1 MESLKKCFD
10 LQGKEIVSI
19 VGSGGKT
26 SLMWALA
33 KTYRKEAVLVSTTT
47 KIGFPQRQLND
58 YFYTNHFEKITPNIC
73 GITLAGTAINNQTKL
88 TMPAM
93 TSFQTLFQHFTKVFL
108 EADGSK
114 QRPLKGWSS
123 YEPVILKETTTT
135 IGVLPISV
143 IGQKIDVTTI
153 HRLPL
158 FLELTDAQLQEPIT
172 ETLLAQLIA
181 HPKGLFK
188 ESQGQRILCL
198 NQTHTRREFVQAM
211 NVCLQLPK
219 SCFEK
224 LDKIIA
230 CNMELEKGLILWE
243 KSVKTSKKN

>member
-1 MESLKKCFD
+1 
-10 LQGKEIVSI
+10 
-19 VGSGGKT
+19 
-26 SLMWALA
+26 
-33 KTYRKEAVLVSTTT
+33 
-47 KIGFPQRQLND
+47 
-58 YFYTNHFEKITPNIC
+58 
-73 GITLAGTAINNQTKL
+73 
-88 TMPAM
+88 M
-93 TSFQTLFQHFTKVFL
+93 TSFQTLFQHFTKVFR
-108 EADGSK
+108 S
-114 QRPLKGWSS
+114 GWVQTTTFERRSS

-143 IGQKIDVTTI
+143 IGQKIDETTI

-158 FLELTDAQLQEPIT
+158 LELTDAQLQEPIT

>member
-1 MESLKKCFD
+1 MTLGKGGTNCGVLKKCFD

-47 KIGFPQRQLND
+47 KLGFPNVNCMIIFIRTIL
-58 YFYTNHFEKITPNIC
+58 KKTPNIC

-88 TMPAM
+88 TMHAM
-93 TSFQTLFQHFTKVFL
+93 TSFQTLFQHFTKVFRSGWVQTTTF
-108 EADGSK
+108 ES
-114 QRPLKGWSS
+114 WSS

-143 IGQKIDVTTI
+143 IGQKIDETTI

-158 FLELTDAQLQEPIT
+158 FGINRCAT
-172 ETLLAQLIA
+172 
-181 HPKGLFK
+181 
-188 ESQGQRILCL
+188 
-198 NQTHTRREFVQAM
+198 TRT
-211 NVCLQLPK
+211 NH
-219 SCFEK
+219 
-224 LDKIIA
+224 
-230 CNMELEKGLILWE
+230 
-243 KSVKTSKKN
+243 KKHC

>member
-1 MESLKKCFD
+1 
-10 LQGKEIVSI
+10 
-19 VGSGGKT
+19 
-26 SLMWALA
+26 
-33 KTYRKEAVLVSTTT
+33 
-47 KIGFPQRQLND
+47 
-58 YFYTNHFEKITPNIC
+58 
-73 GITLAGTAINNQTKL
+73 
-88 TMPAM
+88 MPAM
-93 TSFQTLFQHFTKVFL
+93 TSLQILFQHFTKVFL

-143 IGQKIDVTTI
+143 IGQKIDETTI

>member
-47 KIGFPQRQLND
+47 KIGFPQRQLYD

-114 QRPLKGWSS
+114 QRPLKG
-123 YEPVILKETTTT
+123 
-135 IGVLPISV
+135 
-143 IGQKIDVTTI
+143 
-153 HRLPL
+153 
-158 FLELTDAQLQEPIT
+158 
-172 ETLLAQLIA
+172 
-181 HPKGLFK
+181 
-188 ESQGQRILCL
+188 
-198 NQTHTRREFVQAM
+198 
-211 NVCLQLPK
+211 
-219 SCFEK
+219 
-224 LDKIIA
+224 
-230 CNMELEKGLILWE
+230 
-243 KSVKTSKKN
+243 

>member
-1 MESLKKCFD
+1 
-10 LQGKEIVSI
+10 
-19 VGSGGKT
+19 
-26 SLMWALA
+26 
-33 KTYRKEAVLVSTTT
+33 
-47 KIGFPQRQLND
+47 
-58 YFYTNHFEKITPNIC
+58 
-73 GITLAGTAINNQTKL
+73 
-88 TMPAM
+88 
-93 TSFQTLFQHFTKVFL
+93 
-108 EADGSK
+108 
-114 QRPLKGWSS
+114 LKGWSS

-143 IGQKIDVTTI
+143 IGQKIDETTI

-158 FLELTDAQLQEPIT
+158 FLELTDAQQQEPIT

-188 ESQGQRILCL
+188 ESQGKRILCL

-230 CNMELEKGLILWE
+230 SDRLFLSQLLTYFSINPRLSLTQLRP
-243 KSVKTSKKN
+243 VPV